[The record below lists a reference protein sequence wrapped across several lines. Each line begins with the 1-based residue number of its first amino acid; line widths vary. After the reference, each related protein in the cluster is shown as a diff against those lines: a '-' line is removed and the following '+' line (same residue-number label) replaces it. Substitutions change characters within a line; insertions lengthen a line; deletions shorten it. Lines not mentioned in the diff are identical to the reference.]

1 MSKWKN
7 VSIPGVHDWDNDLKA
22 LLTADPDGV
31 NAPLEVDWTNPDAI
45 AAAREM
51 VVDAMLPALADALQ
65 GMGDQFADLPPVG
78 RPAIIGGI
86 ADAVGALESFMG
98 PVIVSQTKP
107 GERRVRAAL
116 GLSEDGY
123 RGLAEQAGMVART
136 VTEARGCGCGNLHPC
151 GLADGSMLFAG
162 VEQGKPPEFRLAPW
176 WQGQGQGEA
185 E

>member
-1 MSKWKN
+1 MSKWSN
-7 VSIPGVHDWDNDLKA
+7 VPISGIHDWDRDLSN
-22 LLTADPDGV
+22 LLTGNDDAS
-31 NAPLEVDWTNPDAI
+31 APLEVDWTDPDEI
-45 AAAREM
+45 AAKRGM
-51 VVDAMLPALADALQ
+51 VADAMLPILANALHGIADR
-65 GMGDQFADLPPVG
+65 FADVPPIG
-78 RPAIIGGI
+78 RLAIIGGI

-98 PVIVSQTKP
+98 PVIISQTKP

-136 VTEARGCGCGNLHPC
+136 VTEARECGCGNLHPC
-151 GLADGSMLFAG
+151 GLADGSTLFAG

-176 WQGQGQGEA
+176 WQGEGEA

>member
-1 MSKWKN
+1 MSKWSN
-7 VSIPGVHDWDNDLKA
+7 VPISGTHDWDRDLSN
-22 LLTADPDGV
+22 LLTGNDDAS
-31 NAPLEVDWTNPDAI
+31 APLEVDWTDPEVI

-51 VVDAMLPALADALQ
+51 IADAMLPALADALH
-65 GMGDQFADLPPVG
+65 GIADRFADVPPVG
-78 RPAIIGGI
+78 RLAIIGGI
-86 ADAVGALESFMG
+86 ADAVGALESFIG

-136 VTEARGCGCGNLHPC
+136 VTKARECGCGNLHPC
-151 GLADGSMLFAG
+151 ELADGSALFVG

-176 WQGQGQGEA
+176 WQGEDD

>member
-22 LLTADPDGV
+22 LLTADPDGA
-31 NAPLEVDWTNPDAI
+31 NAPLEVDWANPDEI
-45 AAAREM
+45 AAKRGM
-51 VVDAMLPALADALQ
+51 VAAAMLPILADAVQ
-65 GMGDQFADLPPVG
+65 GMGDQFADVPPVG
-78 RPAIIGGI
+78 RLAIIGGI

-116 GLSEDGY
+116 GLNEDGY

-136 VTEARGCGCGNLHPC
+136 VTEARECGCGNLHPC

-176 WQGQGQGEA
+176 WQGEGDGE
-185 E
+185 

>member
-1 MSKWKN
+1 MSKWSN
-7 VSIPGVHDWDNDLKA
+7 VPISGTHDWDRDLSN
-22 LLTADPDGV
+22 LLTGNDNAS
-31 NAPLEVDWTNPDAI
+31 APLEVDWTDPDAI
-45 AAAREM
+45 AANRGM
-51 VVDAMLPALADALQ
+51 VADVML
-65 GMGDQFADLPPVG
+65 
-78 RPAIIGGI
+78 
-86 ADAVGALESFMG
+86 ALESFMG

-136 VTEARGCGCGNLHPC
+136 VTEARECGCGNLHPC

-176 WQGQGQGEA
+176 WQGEGGGE
-185 E
+185 